1 MLLLLLIPVIIFV
14 TTLVRI
20 RLDEREKLRE
30 TYLHVEETSLLAS
43 IIHELQKEFALA
55 NGYISTKGLVFGT
68 RLRAQFQSTDKAYSN
83 WLGHLEKLNINVMDI
98 PVILTPHS
106 GDTDPSLVEVQRT

>member
-43 IIHELQKEFALA
+43 IIHELQKDWFSVPGSGPSFSLQIKHIQT
-55 NGYISTKGLVFGT
+55 G
-68 RLRAQFQSTDKAYSN
+68 
-83 WLGHLEKLNINVMDI
+83 WDI
-98 PVILTPHS
+98 WKN
-106 GDTDPSLVEVQRT
+106 